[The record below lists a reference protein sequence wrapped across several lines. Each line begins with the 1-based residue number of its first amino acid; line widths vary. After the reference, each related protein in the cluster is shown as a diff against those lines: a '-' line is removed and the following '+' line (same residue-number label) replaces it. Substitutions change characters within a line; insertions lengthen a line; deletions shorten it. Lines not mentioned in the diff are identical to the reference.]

1 MYFPLLAPQVLTNVI
16 SQQAAVSEW
25 LLNLFGVNHGA
36 DTSDPLFDSEND
48 IAKGVNV
55 LNFGHGR
62 NGAFNVFNN
71 SRTVAKGRA
80 PGTAA
85 AQSGLQDVKTVPFTY
100 PRMYDSI
107 RLLAETF
114 HNLGL
119 ISDPAQRDLM
129 GRRMIEMQTRVKA
142 QQAANWRKAALIGSL
157 RSVLKARKVGEDVN
171 WSFTTGQEVSNQI
184 PAGNLGQLNMLG
196 AGNIIS
202 ATWAN
207 AGTKIND
214 HLDGI
219 NTGFQKLCGGAL
231 RAGILPGNVW
241 SAIIGNDQI
250 RGLAGIAN
258 PPFETLKVDINN
270 KVAVT
275 MKNVKIAKI
284 VSQPQATFYITDE
297 HVVLDDGEQQIVP
310 AGKGIFCGF
319 EPDDGTVAI
328 YEGSEP
334 VAEFDGG
341 PETLRTGFSSWY
353 VKKSNPTATEVYF
366 LDNAMPVIHVPTA
379 IAFADLIF

>member
-25 LLNLFGVNHGA
+25 ILNLFGVNHGA
-36 DTSDPLFDSEND
+36 DVSDPLFDSETD
-48 IAKGVNV
+48 VAKGANV

-62 NGAFNVFNN
+62 NGAFSVFDN
-71 SRTVAKGRA
+71 SRRVAKGRA

-85 AQSGLQDVKTVPFTY
+85 AQSGVQDVGQVPFTY
-100 PRMYDSI
+100 ARMYDSI

-119 ISDPAQRDLM
+119 INDPAQRDLM

-142 QQAANWRKAALIGSL
+142 QEAANWRKAALIGSL
-157 RSVLKARKVGEDVN
+157 RSTLRARRAGEDVH
-171 WSFTTGQEVSNQI
+171 WSFTTGNSVSQQI

-202 ATWAN
+202 ASWAN
-207 AGTKIND
+207 PATRIND

-219 NTGFQKLCGGAL
+219 NTGFQRLCGGAL
-231 RAGILPGNVW
+231 KASIIPGNVW

-250 RGLAGIAN
+250 RNLAGIAN
-258 PPFETLKVDINN
+258 PPFETLKVDVNS

-284 VSQPQATFYITDE
+284 VSQPQCTFYVTDE
-297 HVVLDDGEQQIVP
+297 NVILDDGEQSIVP
-310 AGKGIFCGF
+310 TGTGMFFGF
-319 EPDDGTVAI
+319 EPDDGTVAV

-334 VAEFDGG
+334 VAEYDGG

-353 VKKSNPTATEVYF
+353 VKRSNPTATEVFF
-366 LDNAMPVIHVPTA
+366 LDNAMPVIHVPRA
-379 IAFADLIF
+379 VAFANLIF